1 MQYLRTYQLRRLAD
15 THPNPWTITTDQLA
29 AWLASHHW
37 SPSTIRSWRSMLGS
51 FYRWA
56 VTTGRTTTSPAAALP
71 RPPRIQLRARPAPP
85 DVVEE
90 ALATS
95 DQRLALMVRL
105 ARHGGLR
112 RGEIAAVHTDDLL
125 GEPDGWWLIVHGKG
139 SKSVGSRVNADKI
152 LYVSLAVSPR
162 SASLEVSLQEH
173 ATVPSTVRIGG
184 RVLRLTPVFE
194 TYWRFAAERQATYL
208 RKQYGLPSPWTKDP
222 VIAAHRFTNCYRA
235 TDRVSQFLINHVI
248 YEGVQKPEEVVF
260 RTLLFKFF
268 NKIPT
273 WQWLQRRLG
282 ELTWRDFDADQY
294 GHVLGELA
302 AAGEALYSAA
312 YVMPSPRFG
321 HSRKFR
327 NHLALLEHMMRSG
340 VTRRLQDATSM
351 AQAFEVLRGYR
362 GLGDFLAFQYLIDI
376 NYSEVL
382 GFDEMEYVVAGPG
395 ARSGIRKAFGP
406 ASMGLEREIIAFM
419 ADQQENFFSAL
430 GLSFGWLKGRPLQL
444 IDCQNLF
451 CEVDKYA
458 RVAHPEVSGGTG
470 RHRIK
475 QRYAADSA
483 PMEAA
488 ALPPKWHT
496 EVPKLDII
504 V

>member
-1 MQYLRTYQLRRLAD
+1 MCRGLLSGHPVSKSLRQGCAPDALCLLKGLQPCVEVIVWQETSTCLHLVHARFGAAPHPARAPRLLPSIYQTLRDPRDHGRDPHSERVGRLPGA
-15 THPNPWTITTDQLA
+15 HRHSKN
-29 AWLASHHW
+29 
-37 SPSTIRSWRSMLGS
+37 
-51 FYRWA
+51 
-56 VTTGRTTTSPAAALP
+56 VT
-71 RPPRIQLRARPAPP
+71 
-85 DVVEE
+85 
-90 ALATS
+90 
-95 DQRLALMVRL
+95 
-105 ARHGGLR
+105 
-112 RGEIAAVHTDDLL
+112 
-125 GEPDGWWLIVHGKG
+125 
-139 SKSVGSRVNADKI
+139 KSVGSRVNADKI

-321 HSRKFR
+321 HARKFR